1 MSVPPVSVVI
11 VSRHRPDE
19 LRKCLRSLR
28 FQTHRNFEVVVV
40 ADPTSLTAVKAVGL
54 QDQVKAQLFDEANI
68 SAARNIGIG
77 LAAGEVVA
85 FIDDDAIAEP
95 TWLSRLAAPFQTD
108 DIAAAA
114 GFVRSRNGLSY
125 RWRGDH
131 ILPWGELRRFTA
143 DGSTIYGP
151 EEAHPVLTI
160 GANCAFR
167 RAALV
172 DIGGFDPNFRM
183 GLDDAD
189 VNVSLSERGHRTAI
203 IPDAQVQHVP
213 AASAYRTSRQVPLS
227 LEENGASFGWWFR
240 KRDRP
245 KAEFERIRTALR
257 DGFLSFRLT
266 RGDIEP
272 RDMARLLAGLDR
284 GFVKGQGREPVTREI
299 PPAVASF
306 RRFSPIL
313 NGPHTV
319 LRGHFSAKNSLFSEA
334 RDLAKRGRVVTVFL
348 FSRTALYHRRWFHPD
363 GFWVQSGGVFGK
375 SYRSDPLFRRFNYD
389 ARVKREVADLAQ
401 TRELSRV

>member
-19 LRKCLRSLR
+19 LRKCLRSLQL
-28 FQTHRNFEVVVV
+28 QTHQNFEVIVV
-40 ADPTSLTAVKAVGL
+40 ADPTSLTAIEAVGL
-54 QDQVKAQLFDEANI
+54 QDQIKSQLFDEANI
-68 SAARNIGIG
+68 SAARNIGLG

-95 TWLSRLAAPFQTD
+95 TWLSRLMAPFQTH

-143 DGSTIYGP
+143 ERLSIYGP
-151 EEAHPVLTI
+151 EEEHPVLTI

-167 RAALV
+167 RDALV
-172 DIGGFDPNFRM
+172 EIGGFDPNFRM

-189 VNVSLSERGHRTAI
+189 VNVSLTAKGHRTAI

-213 AASAYRTSRQVPLS
+213 AASAYRTNRQVPLS
-227 LEENGASFGWWFR
+227 LRENGASFGWWFK

-245 KAEFERIRTALR
+245 VAEFERIRSALR
-257 DGFLSFRLT
+257 DGFLTLRLN

-272 RDMARLLAGLDR
+272 RDMARLLAGLDQ
-284 GFVKGQGREPVTREI
+284 GFADGQTRQPITREI
-299 PPAVASF
+299 PPVVASF

-319 LRGHFSAKNSLFSEA
+319 LRGHFSAKESLFTEA
-334 RDLAKRGRVVTVFL
+334 RALAEQGRVVTVFL
-348 FSRTALYHRRWFHPD
+348 FSRTTLYHKRWFHPD

-401 TRELSRV
+401 TRELDRV